1 MQLSCLL
8 YTFDERSPCGARSG
22 RRRRRPPRRD
32 GRSKSMRALPR
43 CATSRH
49 YAWCW
54 QTGGWAERFLSLVKW
69 GARGFQGC
77 ERVGKAKNRKQKTQG
92 GPALRMRPR
101 REKNQKKI
109 RLGVQNQNPENCP
122 WEPPSHT
129 VWTAQNDG
137 KMCFEVFFPQNFR
150 PPKFRPQ
157 NFRLRRCE
165 RVLKV
170 M

>member
-1 MQLSCLL
+1 MAL
-8 YTFDERSPCGARSG
+8 ARDG
-22 RRRRRPPRRD
+22 DAAGRCDAMDDRRARALCRAARRRDTTPGAGRPAA
-32 GRSKSMRALPR
+32 GRSVF
-43 CATSRH
+43 
-49 YAWCW
+49 Y
-54 QTGGWAERFLSLVKW
+54 LSLSGGPGASRAVSEW
-69 GARGFQGC
+69 G
-77 ERVGKAKNRKQKTQG
+77 KQKTENKKHRGAQ
-92 GPALRMRPR
+92 PSECVPVERKIR
-101 REKNQKKI
+101 KKI

-150 PPKFRPQ
+150 PQNFCPQ